1 MNEGEF
7 VGATAGPIE
16 FTSCFTSSATV
27 PCSPMRGVTVR
38 ITPASRYSTVWL
50 SPAVV
55 VVVLVVVVVGVVVA
69 AATCPVVWL
78 VTIGTEVDTLMMAF
92 LFSEVSTCGFETML
106 TLFSLAS
113 ALSIAMNWSVE
124 NVNAERPWP
133 IGPTSRAGPPT
144 PIGSDMNPLSGGGVV
159 GSAGGPVL
167 VLTKLKRPARTAQSM
182 PSRVSSVSVISATS
196 TSISTWRGMRSSCL
210 IVFSI
215 SVQLRGKVVTI
226 TALVTS
232 SAMKRTCPSD
242 RTSGAPGMA
251 AAPGGTNAGGGA
263 GGGAAP
269 GRPGTGDPVDE
280 GAAAAPSRAP

>member
-55 VVVLVVVVVGVVVA
+55 VVVVLVVLA

-78 VTIGTEVDTLMMAF
+78 VTTGTDVDTLMTAF
-92 LFSEVSTCGFETML
+92 LFSEVMTCGFETML
-106 TLFSLAS
+106 TLLSLAS
-113 ALSIAMNWSVE
+113 ALSIAMKWSVA
-124 NVNAERPWP
+124 NVKAVSPWP
-133 IGPTSRAGPPT
+133 KGPRSAAGPLT
-144 PIGSDMNPLSGGGVV
+144 PAGNDIVPPSDDGVV
-159 GSAGGPVL
+159 GSPGGPVL
-167 VLTKLKRPARTAQSM
+167 VLTKLKRPCRTAQSM

-215 SVQLRGKVVTI
+215 SVQLLGKVVTI

-232 SAMKRTCPSD
+232 SAMKRTWPSA
-242 RTSGAPGMA
+242 RTSGAFGPSGA
-251 AAPGGTNAGGGA
+251 AAPGGAKSGGGA
-263 GGGAAP
+263 GGGGAP
-269 GRPGTGDPVDE
+269 VRPGVVDDGAVDE
-280 GAAAAPSRAP
+280 VVAEPLSRAP